1 MGYVAKGVP
10 TMSPDQIVQALQA
23 HEASGRLQ
31 PGTVD
36 RLQAAP
42 RIDPLEAQR
51 LQALAVGLPD
61 TGGGNQGYAV
71 EHSEQARVNARG
83 YQMFAVEASRQAAAS
98 GQPDLAQAI
107 LAVAHEKTIDGKK
120 ALAQAFA
127 ATHPGKQIPP
137 ELLKQGKK

>member
-1 MGYVAKGVP
+1 
-10 TMSPDQIVQALQA
+10 MSPDELLQALQA
-23 HEASGRLQ
+23 HEAAGNLA
-31 PGTVD
+31 PGTVQ

-42 RIDPLEAQR
+42 SITRDEGRR
-51 LQALAVGLPD
+51 LQELAAIGLKPGANSD
-61 TGGGNQGYAV
+61 ANQGYAV

-83 YQMFAVEASRQAAAS
+83 YQMFAVEASRQAAAA
-98 GQPDLAQAI
+98 GEPDLAQAI